1 MVFGNIGELIDPV
14 LINHHR
20 LAEFTEFV
28 ADAFL
33 QRC

>member
-20 LAEFTEFV
+20 LAEFV